1 MIAAWA
7 LGIAAS
13 VLIVALADIAMP
25 EGEVKKYIKG
35 IAALLIVAAVLQPLP
50 ALIRGETADALQQSY
65 SDSEDRLSPD
75 ATYLAEV
82 ERKNDLLRID
92 VCKRK
97 LRAEGVDNVSIA
109 VIGAGE
115 GKLVTVD
122 LSAAFLP
129 EGASHI
135 NMDETIR
142 STVCSVFGIGRS
154 QTLITGGNY
163 EVV

>member
-50 ALIRGETADALQQSY
+50 ALIRGEAADALQQS

-97 LRAEGVDNVSIA
+97 LRAEGIDNVSIA
-109 VIGAGE
+109 VIGTGE

-142 STVCSVFGIGRS
+142 NTVCTVFGIGRS

>member
-50 ALIRGETADALQQSY
+50 ALIRGEAADALQQSY

-109 VIGAGE
+109 VIGTGE

-142 STVCSVFGIGRS
+142 NIVCSVFGIGRS